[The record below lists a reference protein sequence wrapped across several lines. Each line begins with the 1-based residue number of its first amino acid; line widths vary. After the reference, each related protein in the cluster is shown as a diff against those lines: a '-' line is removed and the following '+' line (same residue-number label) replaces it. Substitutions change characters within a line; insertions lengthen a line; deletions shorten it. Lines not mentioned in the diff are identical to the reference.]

1 MILMRNVAWFVLV
14 PLVILHAQTPTRTV
28 VVSTAVLMRRAKVV
42 SVNATVVSKPFSLV
56 KIEIVFS
63 THAKKSPQL
72 QPQPLLQ
79 LLQQLPLQQHQLLLL
94 NVFQIVIW
102 IALVSVVW
110 LSVTHLIA
118 EALVEV
124 DSLLPAS
131 T

>member
-1 MILMRNVAWFVLV
+1 MRNVAWFVLV

-56 KIEIVFS
+56 KVEIVSS
-63 THAKKSPQL
+63 TRAKKSPQL
-72 QPQPLLQ
+72 PPQPLLQ
-79 LLQQLPLQQHQLLLL
+79 LLQQLPLQRLQLPLL
-94 NVFQIVIW
+94 NVFQTAIW
-102 IALVSVVW
+102 IVLVSVAW

-118 EALVEV
+118 VVLVEV